1 MRHLTRA
8 IMAALA
14 LLLPAVH
21 AQNLSIGVVG
31 GGSLTDSFP
40 TETFSGGPPGGPVG
54 IRFYSSSKDY
64 IAGAM
69 LEYRFTPHWSV
80 EADGLFR
87 TLHGVSA
94 AVLANGSLNS
104 VSPSPVITWEFPVL
118 AKYRFAARKWTPLVE
133 LGPSFRTAGNLN
145 EANPS
150 HAGVTAGVGMEL
162 HAGKLAI
169 APTLRYTRWAEDTVI
184 LGNPKSAPNQVEL
197 LAEFSTA
204 PESDS
209 HPLGNHLFAGILL
222 GTGLT
227 GGIRTA
233 GACFPCTQTSVQ
245 GTAPPGGFIVGP
257 VVGVIL
263 PMNFSVEINALY
275 RPLGEGTTTWELPV
289 LAKYKFSSHF
299 LKPLIEAGPA
309 FRLPATGAISNH
321 GITVGGG
328 VEFSAHLLKIAPEIR
343 FARWATDSQ
352 TLPNQVELLV
362 GFHF

>member
-1 MRHLTRA
+1 
-8 IMAALA
+8 
-14 LLLPAVH
+14 
-21 AQNLSIGVVG
+21 
-31 GGSLTDSFP
+31 
-40 TETFSGGPPGGPVG
+40 
-54 IRFYSSSKDY
+54 
-64 IAGAM
+64 

-87 TLHGVSA
+87 TLHGASA

-118 AKYRFAARKWTPLVE
+118 AKYRIAARKWTPLVE
-133 LGPSFRTAGNLN
+133 LGPSFRTTGNLN

-150 HAGVTAGVGMEL
+150 HAGVTAGVGVEL

-169 APTLRYTRWAEDTVI
+169 APTLRYTRWAKDNAFPD
-184 LGNPKSAPNQVEL
+184 GPASAPNQVEL
-197 LAEFSTA
+197 VAEFSTA
-204 PESDS
+204 SESDS
-209 HPLGNHLFAGILL
+209 HPMGNHLFAGILV

-227 GGIRTA
+227 SGIRTFSESF
-233 GACFPCTQTSVQ
+233 GPQPPIQ
-245 GTAPPGGFIVGP
+245 GTTSAGGFIAGP
-257 VVGVIL
+257 MVGVIL

-275 RPLGEGTTTWELPV
+275 RPLGEGTTTWELPA
-289 LAKYKFSSHF
+289 LAKYKFSTHL
-299 LKPLIEAGPA
+299 LKPLVEAGPA

-328 VEFSAHLLKIAPEIR
+328 VELSAHLLKIAPEIR
-343 FARWATDSQ
+343 FTRWATDSQ